1 MCGNLKKSSVISD
14 SFVSCSAK
22 PESVQSGNSVL
33 DGNDVCNTK
42 HLKNVKVSEEIH
54 DNKVEEN
61 TARRTNLVDSEKRK
75 LVKSVEENKPYDTE
89 ILSDTESSHNSSA
102 VEHENGKSS
111 VTSSNSVVSRL
122 RSSSEVS
129 EEKGFRVRSFQGL
142 DDDTEVEDSEAVLSN
157 KSVDL
162 ELQSDETEQRK
173 ILGGLE
179 MQQDGSA
186 EPSEMMT
193 DVEMQND
200 DTEIREHLTN
210 VETQND
216 QTGLNEK
223 SSDIETQ
230 NYQTE
235 LNEKLS
241 DIEMKNDQTELNEK
255 SSDTETQNDQTE
267 LNEKSSDIEMQND
280 QTELNEKLSDIEIQN
295 YQTENLVEVGM
306 QNCQNEHNV
315 SSSDLEVQDCCSEG
329 SADVHNGALHPDRK
343 LISVDAQDDQTKLS
357 EMSSDV
363 DNQVGPNDMDCQV
376 GNVTEDKFNHSEAN
390 VILPNP
396 KDEDMEVE
404 QDDKLYPLEKTSSE
418 TDIRVNVVSV
428 RVRDSSEVQAVST
441 DIKKNGRAVD
451 EGNVLITED
460 SSKQSC
466 SVPSK
471 IERSLVEPEHA
482 VFTGEG
488 NKILNLFSS
497 WGITSMLL

>member
-1 MCGNLKKSSVISD
+1 MCGNLNKSSVISD

-54 DNKVEEN
+54 DNKVDEN

-111 VTSSNSVVSRL
+111 DTSSNSVVSRL

-142 DDDTEVEDSEAVLSN
+142 DDDTGVEDSEAVLSN

-162 ELQSDETEQRK
+162 ELQSDETEQGK

-186 EPSEMMT
+186 EPSEMVT

-230 NYQTE
+230 N
-235 LNEKLS
+235 
-241 DIEMKNDQTELNEK
+241 
-255 SSDTETQNDQTE
+255 DQTE

-295 YQTENLVEVGM
+295 DQTGNLVEVGM
-306 QNCQNEHNV
+306 QNCQNEHSV

-343 LISVDAQDDQTKLS
+343 LISVDAQDDQTKLN

-376 GNVTEDKFNHSEAN
+376 GNVTEDKLNHSEAN

-418 TDIRVNVVSV
+418 TDIRVNVISV

-488 NKILNLFSS
+488 NKILNLFCS